1 MSRKSLLLAIG
12 IVLLVVGGVGAALVL
27 LVRHE
32 PEFYRRGALP
42 PGPARI
48 EHNKAFMTE
57 CGHLISSIASR
68 EPKWYAT
75 FTDAQINS
83 YFDEEFLVSGT
94 DKTFLPDGISAPRV
108 AIEPDKIRLA
118 FRYGQGTWSTIVSID
133 LRVWL
138 AKKEPNVVALELQA
152 LHAGSLPISSQSLLE
167 HINEGC
173 QRKNIDVKWY
183 RHNGN
188 PVALLKFQSDGPRPT
203 VQLSQLE
210 LRPGLLVIGGRS
222 IALGVLTHALASR
235 LGEAPTSAD

>member
-1 MSRKSLLLAIG
+1 MTRKSILLAIG
-12 IVLLVVGGVGAALVL
+12 FILFVVGGVGAALVL
-27 LVRHE
+27 LVRQE

-42 PGPARI
+42 PGPARKQ
-48 EHNKAFMTE
+48 HAGAFTAE
-57 CGHLISSIASR
+57 CMHLVNSITNH

-83 YFDEEFLVSGT
+83 YFEEEFLESGT
-94 DKTFLPDGISAPRV
+94 DKTFLPEGISAPRV
-108 AIEPDKIRLA
+108 AIEADKIRLA

-152 LHAGSLPISSQSLLE
+152 LHAGSLPISAQSLLE
-167 HINEGC
+167 HINEAC

-188 PVALLKFQSDGPRPT
+188 PVALLKFQSDAPRPT

-222 IALGVLTHALASR
+222 IAPGVLTHALASR
-235 LGEAPTSAD
+235 LGETATSAD